1 MLHGPEMRAPLPQ
14 PRLGSGDANGDRVA
28 PFQHAV
34 ERMDGNHHLG
44 RPAPVVA
51 HAQPVADHL
60 LEPADGRLGSSP
72 LRVAGRFLPCRAFVF
87 GDAAQMVVPLRG
99 RSCSKFQPRSGWNGS
114 GDTVLRVKR
123 RKGHPGKLRMLSGCG

>member
-1 MLHGPEMRAPLPQ
+1 MRAQLPQ

-72 LRVAGRFLPCRAFVF
+72 LRVAGRFLPPRASML
-87 GDAAQMVVPLRG
+87 GDALQMAVALCGRG
-99 RSCSKFQPRSGWNGS
+99 FGRLAWHGRGPRRHDDRRFGMALGDGS
-114 GDTVLRVKR
+114 GNALLVV
-123 RKGHPGKLRMLSGCG
+123 